1 MQDLKNTVLA
11 LMGII
16 AAVCM
21 IAFIVVFLLIK
32 YVFKQELGDEKM
44 QEIAKAIKDGAM
56 AFLSRQYKTIFVM
69 AIVVSILLGF
79 ITRVDNYFNWYTF
92 ISFIAG
98 AICSGLSG
106 FIGMYVAVSS
116 NIRAAAG
123 ARQSLNKSLIISF
136 RGGAVTGLAVT
147 TLSLIGVGGLFCL
160 FGGLRGEEAV
170 VKDAA
175 LLILG
180 YGFGASFVALF
191 AQLGGGIYTKAA
203 DVGADLVGKVETGIP
218 EDDPRNPAVI
228 ADLVGDNVG
237 DCAGRGADLFESTA
251 AENIGAMVLGIALY
265 PVFGIYGIMFPLVA
279 RASGIIASIIGIFTV
294 KTKEDEDPMN
304 ALNRGYSITTI
315 FSAIFLFII
324 TKFML
329 RGVGEFYGKIRY
341 INFFGCAL
349 IGLILSFIF
358 VYITEYYTS
367 MSYRPVKSI
376 AHSSKTGAA
385 TNIITG
391 IAVGMESTFL
401 PVIFISIAIFVSYY
415 LGQTSGLRELG
426 FNGGLYGTAVAT
438 MGMLATCS
446 YILAMDTFGPI
457 TDNAGG
463 ITEMSGAPEEI
474 RRRTDVLDA
483 CGNTTK
489 ALTKGYAVGSAA
501 LATFIL
507 FSAYLDK
514 VKLALDIPLNE
525 TYAVDIGKIE
535 VFLGGFIGAMMVYLF
550 SSTAMNAVGRAA
562 SYVIEEVR
570 KQFREMPG
578 IIEGT
583 QKPNYGECV
592 DIVTKGA
599 LKEMVLPGLIV
610 ILAPIIVGFVLGAEA
625 VAGFLMISTIT
636 GILVALFLNNSGGA
650 WDNAK
655 KLIEIGDFG
664 GKNSKTHKSG
674 VVGDTVGDPFKDTA
688 GPSIHVLIKLI
699 STVTLLFAV
708 LFVKYALIK

>member
-1 MQDLKNTVLA
+1 MKVLG
-11 LMGII
+11 LMSII
-16 AAVCM
+16 AAVCVV
-21 IAFIVVFLLIK
+21 AFIVVFMLIK
-32 YVFKQELGDEKM
+32 YVFKQELGNEKM

-56 AFLSRQYKTIFVM
+56 AFLSRQYKTISVM
-69 AIVVSILLGF
+69 AIVVAVVLGF
-79 ITRVDNYFNWYTF
+79 ITKGRSSFNWYTF
-92 ISFIAG
+92 VSFIAG

-123 ARQSLNKSLIISF
+123 ARDSLNKALIISF
-136 RGGAVTGLAVT
+136 RGGAVTGLSVT
-147 TLSLIGVGGLFCL
+147 TLSLVGVGGLFCL
-160 FGGLRGEEAV
+160 FGGLKGSVGA

-218 EDDPRNPAVI
+218 EDDERNPAVI

-265 PVFGIYGIMFPLVA
+265 PVFGICGIMFPLIA
-279 RASGIIASIIGIFTV
+279 RAAGIIASVFGIYSV
-294 KTKEDEDPMN
+294 KTKEDEDPMK

-315 FSAIFLFII
+315 IAAVFLFFI

-329 RGVGEFYGKIRY
+329 SGVGEYAGKVRY

-367 MSYRPVKSI
+367 MSHRPVKSI
-376 AHSSKTGAA
+376 AYSSKTGAA

-401 PVIFISIAIFVSYY
+401 PVVFISIAIFLSYY
-415 LGQTSGLRELG
+415 LGQTSGLKELG

-463 ITEMSGAPEEI
+463 ITEMSGAEEEI
-474 RRRTDVLDA
+474 RNRTDLLDA

-514 VKLALDIPLNE
+514 VKLALNIPLSHIF
-525 TYAVDIGKIE
+525 TVDIGKIE
-535 VFLGGFIGAMMVYLF
+535 VFIGGLLGATMVFLF
-550 SSTAMNAVGRAA
+550 SSTAINAVGRAA
-562 SYVIEEVR
+562 SYVIVEVR
-570 KQFREMPG
+570 RQFKEKPG
-578 IIEGT
+578 IIEGIE
-583 QKPNYGECV
+583 KPDYGECV

-610 ILAPIIVGFVLGAEA
+610 IVAPILVGFVLGAEA

-636 GILVALFLNNSGGA
+636 GVLLALFLNNSGGA

-655 KLIEIGDFG
+655 KLIEVGDFG

-708 LFVKYALIK
+708 LFVKYALIR